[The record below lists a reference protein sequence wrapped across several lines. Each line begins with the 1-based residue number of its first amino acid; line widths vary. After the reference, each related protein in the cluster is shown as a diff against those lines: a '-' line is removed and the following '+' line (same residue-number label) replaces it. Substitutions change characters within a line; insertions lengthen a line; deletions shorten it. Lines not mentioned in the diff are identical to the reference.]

1 MPSVHT
7 AQKGGPDAPGQWV
20 LLDTLQVGP
29 RRGRGG
35 PQPVACAP
43 HPHSRRSWRR
53 CTQLSFRSWSGT
65 QLSTNTHACA
75 HTHVYTHMY
84 TLTCMYP
91 CAQSCHTHT
100 SVCTPHAGL
109 PEGHGPWRYCP
120 SLSPAWPPDSPHP
133 YTSPFCKECPSLRSL
148 GEWPQLSCTCPPSE
162 QACPVP
168 ALLPWL
174 SWRVGSRGLT
184 AWAGRGSPC
193 IEVGEKGVQFV
204 WAEE

>member
-109 PEGHGPWRYCP
+109 PEGHGSKSVAELP
-120 SLSPAWPPDSPHP
+120 PA
-133 YTSPFCKECPSLRSL
+133 L
-148 GEWPQLSCTCPPSE
+148 GDT
-162 QACPVP
+162 VP
-168 ALLPWL
+168 ALALLGPQTLPIPTLVPSARNAHPSGPWVSGHSCPVLVHPL
-174 SWRVGSRGLT
+174 SKHARSLLCCPG
-184 AWAGRGSPC
+184 
-193 IEVGEKGVQFV
+193 
-204 WAEE
+204 